1 MLLTLFVRSLPAL
14 ALNGLSQLTLHV
26 LLRLKLPVMA
36 AYVVLSFTTCGL
48 VAVRLL
54 VSQNVV
60 VNSDNESET
69 ALHFARQFYFCQKS
83 LKSKTLFSD

>member
-26 LLRLKLPVMA
+26 LPRLKLPVTA

-69 ALHFARQFYFCQKS
+69 ALHFARQFYFYQKN